1 MEGGIASYQ
10 KDPRWQNNFSLGLHA
25 EILVR
30 VVPKQRRIEKEL
42 KMAGGK
48 KQKGNLDPSALFT
61 DVNNYLSAE
70 LSQFLYIVV
79 TICLLI
85 G

>member
-1 MEGGIASYQ
+1 
-10 KDPRWQNNFSLGLHA
+10 
-25 EILVR
+25 
-30 VVPKQRRIEKEL
+30 
-42 KMAGGK
+42 MAGGK

-70 LSQFLYIVV
+70 LSQLLYIVV

-85 G
+85 GWKPTVNSGEQRNLQIVH

>member
-1 MEGGIASYQ
+1 
-10 KDPRWQNNFSLGLHA
+10 
-25 EILVR
+25 
-30 VVPKQRRIEKEL
+30 
-42 KMAGGK
+42 MAGGK

-70 LSQFLYIVV
+70 LSQLLYIVV

>member
-1 MEGGIASYQ
+1 MAEQLFFGFTCRNFGPRGAQVEKDREGIKNGGRQ
-10 KDPRWQNNFSLGLHA
+10 KT
-25 EILVR
+25 
-30 VVPKQRRIEKEL
+30 
-42 KMAGGK
+42 K
-48 KQKGNLDPSALFT
+48 KAIWTLLLSLFT

-70 LSQFLYIVV
+70 LSQLLYIVV

>member
-1 MEGGIASYQ
+1 MAEQLFVGFTCRNFGPRGAQVEKDREGIKNG
-10 KDPRWQNNFSLGLHA
+10 
-25 EILVR
+25 
-30 VVPKQRRIEKEL
+30 
-42 KMAGGK
+42 GGK

-70 LSQFLYIVV
+70 LSQLLYIVV